1 MDTTITVVTET
12 AENFNVDEIT
22 RIEYKGQLVLTTEQL
37 AKFYGTKINNIQA
50 NFKNNADRFIEGKHY
65 FKLEGEELATFK
77 NWLKNF
83 QPVKIQISPKTPVLY
98 LWTRQ
103 GAMRHCKSVGTD
115 MAWEVF
121 EVLEDNYFNQEN
133 VAAVKAAKLV
143 SDFEKG
149 KTLVPLAVTTRDLIT
164 KERLVAIAANLILG
178 TEFIP
183 VTDATSA
190 PKMQLTL
197 F

>member
-1 MDTTITVVTET
+1 MDTTITVATT
-12 AENFNVDEIT
+12 ENFNVDEIT

-37 AKFYGTKINNIQA
+37 AKFYGTKVDNIKRNFSNN
-50 NFKNNADRFIEGKHY
+50 KDRFIEGKHY

-77 NWLKNF
+77 NRVKIF
-83 QPVKIQISPKTPVLY
+83 PPVKIQISPQTTVLY
-98 LWTRQ
+98 LWTKQ
-103 GAMRHCKSVGTD
+103 GAARHCKSVGTD

-183 VTDATSA
+183 VPDATSA

>member
-1 MDTTITVVTET
+1 MDTTITVVTEN

-65 FKLEGEELATFK
+65 FKLEGEELAAFK
-77 NWLKNF
+77 NSLKNF
-83 QPVKIQISPKTPVLY
+83 QSIDVKAKNTLY

-103 GAMRHCKSVGTD
+103 GAARHCKSVGTNT
-115 MAWEVF
+115 AWDVF

-164 KERLVAIAANLILG
+164 KERLVARAANLILG
-178 TEFIP
+178 ENFISE
-183 VTDATSA
+183 DALSKVA